1 MMGMMKVRGIR
12 GATTAAENTPEAIFD
27 ATKTL
32 IERIAS
38 ENAID
43 VDDVASVIL
52 TMTPDLT
59 ADFPARAVRSLPGWQ
74 WVPLMCAT
82 ELSIENALR
91 RCIRLLVHVNTEK
104 SQQELVHVYLG
115 DAIVLRPDIANKA
128 SSA

>member
-1 MMGMMKVRGIR
+1 MMKVRGIR
-12 GATTAAENTPEAIFD
+12 GATTAAANTPEAIFD

-38 ENAID
+38 ENVID

-82 ELSIENALR
+82 ELSIENALP